1 MKITSLHEIK
11 RDLVK
16 RFFEEHWG
24 SSQMVVSTGVYHCD
38 QLDGF
43 ALISETKEIIG
54 LITYVIKNDVCE
66 IISLDS
72 LIESKGIGTMLVT
85 AVENAAREHGC
96 KILKL
101 ITTNDNLQALKFYQ
115 KRGFRLME
123 IYRNAVE
130 EARKIKPEIPK
141 VGYYGIPIVDE
152 ILLEKRIY

>member
-1 MKITSLHEIK
+1 MRLEN
-11 RDLVK
+11 
-16 RFFEEHWG
+16 
-24 SSQMVVSTGVYHCD
+24 M
-38 QLDGF
+38 
-43 ALISETKEIIG
+43 
-54 LITYVIKNDVCE
+54 DV
-66 IISLDS
+66 
-72 LIESKGIGTMLVT
+72 
-85 AVENAAREHGC
+85 

-123 IYRNAVE
+123 ICQNAVE